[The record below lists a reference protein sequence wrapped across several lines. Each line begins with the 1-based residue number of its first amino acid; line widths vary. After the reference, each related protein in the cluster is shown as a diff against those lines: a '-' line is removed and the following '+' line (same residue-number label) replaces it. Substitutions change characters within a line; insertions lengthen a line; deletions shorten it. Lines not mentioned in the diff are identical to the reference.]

1 MCKTQWVKETSDT
14 LSKTGNNKALS
25 SQFDVSTII
34 MERIWDKIGNRWDIQ
49 GVEFSKMHKHSM
61 EYINYLHLWE
71 SIIVAPR
78 EKVGM
83 TC

>member
-14 LSKTGNNKALS
+14 LSNTGNNKALS